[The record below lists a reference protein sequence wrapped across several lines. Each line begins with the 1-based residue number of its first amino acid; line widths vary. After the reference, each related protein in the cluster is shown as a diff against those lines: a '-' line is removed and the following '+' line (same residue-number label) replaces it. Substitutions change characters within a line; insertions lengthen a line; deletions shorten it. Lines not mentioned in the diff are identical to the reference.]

1 MKKKDFSM
9 PVKQWVLLIALTMG
23 FVLTSQTNPGAA
35 STIYTLDLRSTE
47 TLPDEQRYDILHVAA
62 CLQGLA
68 NRDAARIF
76 LIFNDDDPL
85 WLKRLQESGGLCENW
100 KTHELKNFD
109 EYLDRFLKE
118 IKGVV
123 LYDPDPQT
131 GAISTSLVATT
142 VAGVENGIAL
152 RKDPAPDSLYTK
164 LVCDPSGPQLPV
176 LIDLAGRFTGQ
187 GTIWQTQT
195 PSTGSAKCDAYLW
208 AIEKYIDSGRC
219 DPTTLMY
226 SLDLWG
232 LKVKPT
238 NADRPKNWQMLLLA
252 NLDYAVSKK
261 GFCYELSPWG
271 DEIPNDDP
279 GQPLGTDLE
288 TYKKILHACNEQ
300 TGQKKM
306 IKGCG
311 FYNIDFKYNSIVG
324 GKHDPVPTEWEREHL
339 LSAYNC
345 YSETDAPG
353 KSWFSNGSLYA
364 ALMPTVTQRRY
375 VQNPPPSYEDMVAR
389 GLIDAEGRVVD
400 GNYILLGMQD
410 YDQCSWVLYWL
421 AGDRYDDPVRGEFPI
436 NWMVNPN
443 AVDRVSVAMDYM
455 YRRRTPN
462 DYFCAGDSGAG
473 YLNPS
478 QLHGLREPSGYP
490 SGIKAWQDHCRKY
503 YRLFDY
509 SITGWL
515 LDGKSGLNT
524 RFLSLLGKKDI
535 EHYAPFSGDG
545 VGVGYYTTYLSRDLI
560 DNCPVLKRSVPDDP
574 QPQHIIN
581 FSRGV
586 HFAWYRT
593 ILKYPRDIKAVQEA
607 SLANGNPH
615 NRRFLDMYTFYY
627 LMRYYF
633 GGQNN
638 YRAAWVDDTIP
649 AVMAPGQTTP
659 VTVTVRNDGW
669 DTWSNGLGYGLGY
682 AIVPAGQRLKNEDFT
697 TPKVFVPNEINVKTG
712 QTVTFSLTITAPPTN
727 GSYDLYYDMHKEGAG
742 WFREQNNIEW
752 KMEISIQ
759 PVR

>member
-1 MKKKDFSM
+1 MTFRKLGFL
-9 PVKQWVLLIALTMG
+9 PFLLIALQ
-23 FVLTSQTNPGAA
+23 LETSA
-35 STIYTLDLRSTE
+35 SINEAQQFYYIDLRDTTS
-47 TLPDEQRYDILHVAA
+47 LPDNQRYDLLHAA
-62 CLQGLA
+62 TCVQGLA
-68 NRDAARIF
+68 NRDAPRVF

-85 WLKRLQESGGLCENW
+85 WLTRLQEEGGLCENW
-100 KTHELKNFD
+100 QT
-109 EYLDRFLKE
+109 RE
-118 IKGVV
+118 IKDFDAFFEQFSEYVNGVV
-123 LYDPDPQT
+123 LYDPDPET
-131 GAISTSLVATT
+131 GVISTSLVATT
-142 VAGVENGIAL
+142 AAGVEGGIAL
-152 RKDPAPDSLYTK
+152 RKDPAADSLYQK
-164 LVCDPSGPQLPV
+164 LVLDPAGPKLPV
-176 LIDLAGRFTGQ
+176 LVDLAGKFTGS
-187 GTIWQTQT
+187 GTIWETDT
-195 PSTGSAKCDAYLW
+195 PSTGSAKCDAYQW
-208 AIEKYIDSGRC
+208 AIERYVDSGRC
-219 DPTTLMY
+219 DPTTLIY

-238 NADRPKNWQMLLLA
+238 NTDRPKNWQMLLLA

-279 GQPLGTDLE
+279 GQPLGTDLD
-288 TYKKILHACNEQ
+288 TYKRILHACNEQ

-353 KSWFSNGSLYA
+353 KPWFSNASFYA
-364 ALMPTVTQRRY
+364 ALMPTVKQRRY
-375 VQNPPPSYEDMVAR
+375 VQNPPPSYEEMLAR
-389 GLIDAEGRVVD
+389 GLIDSEGRVVD

-436 NWMVNPN
+436 NWMINPN

-455 YRRRTPN
+455 YRHKSPN

-490 SGIKAWQDHCRKY
+490 SGVKPWQDHCRKY

-545 VGVGYYTTYLSRDLI
+545 VGVGYYTTSLSRELI
-560 DNCPVLKRSVPDDP
+560 DNCPVLKRSTPDDP
-574 QPQHIIN
+574 QPKHIIN
-581 FSRGV
+581 YSRGV

-593 ILKYPRDIKAVQEA
+593 ILKYPRDIKALQEA
-607 SLANGNPH
+607 CLAEENSH

-638 YRAAWVDDTIP
+638 YRAAWADDTIP
-649 AVMAPGQTTP
+649 AVMAPGQSYP

-669 DTWSNGLGYGLGY
+669 DSWTHAEGYGLGY
-682 AIVPAGQRLKNEDFT
+682 AIVPAGRELQSEDFSSAQT
-697 TPKVFVPNEINVKTG
+697 AVPKEKTIKTG
-712 QTVTFSLTITAPPTN
+712 QITTFALTITAPKTQGAYN
-727 GSYDLYYDMHKEGAG
+727 LFYDMCKEGAG
-742 WFREQNNIEW
+742 WFRRQNNIEW
-752 KMEISIQ
+752 KMEVN
-759 PVR
+759 VRAEK

>member
-1 MKKKDFSM
+1 MVLVSLLLAILH
-9 PVKQWVLLIALTMG
+9 WVC
-23 FVLTSQTNPGAA
+23 
-35 STIYTLDLRSTE
+35 STCVGETE
-47 TLPDEQRYDILHVAA
+47 TLSYFDLRDTNSLPDSQRYDLLHAA
-62 CLQGLA
+62 TCVQGLA
-68 NRDAARIF
+68 NRDAPRVF

-85 WLKRLQESGGLCENW
+85 WLTRLQEEGGLCENW
-100 KTHELKNFD
+100 QT
-109 EYLDRFLKE
+109 RE
-118 IKGVV
+118 IKDFDAFFERFSKYVNGVV
-123 LYDPDPQT
+123 LYDPNPET
-131 GAISTSLVATT
+131 GVISTSLVATT
-142 VAGVENGIAL
+142 AAGVENGIAL
-152 RKDPAPDSLYTK
+152 RKDPAADSLYHK
-164 LVCDPSGPQLPV
+164 LVLDPAGPKLPV
-176 LIDLAGRFTGQ
+176 LVDLAGKFNGR
-187 GTIWQTQT
+187 GTIWQTET
-195 PSTGSAKCDAYLW
+195 SSTGSAKCDAYQW
-208 AIEKYIDSGRC
+208 AIERYIDGGRC

-238 NADRPKNWQMLLLA
+238 HADRPKNWQMLLLA

-279 GQPLGTDLE
+279 GQPLGTDLK
-288 TYKKILHACNEQ
+288 TYKKILHACNKQ

-324 GKHDPVPTEWEREHL
+324 GKHDPVPTEWHRERL

-345 YSETDAPG
+345 YSETDAPA
-353 KSWFSNGSLYA
+353 KSWFSNASFYA
-364 ALMPTVTQRRY
+364 ALMPAVTQRRY
-375 VQNPPPSYEDMVAR
+375 VQNPPPSYEEMVAR

-410 YDQCSWVLYWL
+410 YDQCSWVLYFL
-421 AGDRYDDPVRGEFPI
+421 AGNRYDDPVRGEFPI
-436 NWMVNPN
+436 NWMINPN

-455 YRRRTPN
+455 YRHKSPN

-478 QLHGLREPSGYP
+478 QLHGLREPSGYS
-490 SGIKAWQDHCRKY
+490 SGIKPWQDHCRKY

-535 EHYAPFSGDG
+535 EHYTPFSGDG
-545 VGVGYYTTYLSRDLI
+545 VGVGFYTTYLSRELI
-560 DNCPVLKRSVPDDP
+560 DNCPVLKRSVPDNP

-581 FSRGV
+581 YSRGV

-593 ILKYPRDIKAVQEA
+593 ILKYPRDIKSLQEVC
-607 SLANGNPH
+607 LAEENSH
-615 NRRFLDMYTFYY
+615 NRHFLDMYTFYY

-638 YRAAWVDDTIP
+638 YRAAWVDDTISP
-649 AVMAPGQTTP
+649 VVAPGQSYP
-659 VTVTVRNDGW
+659 ITVTVRNDGW
-669 DTWSNGLGYGLGY
+669 DTWSNASGYGLGY
-682 AIVPAGQRLKNEDFT
+682 AIVPAGQELQNEDFT
-697 TPKVFVPNEINVKTG
+697 NAKTAVPDETTVESG
-712 QTVTFSLTITAPPTN
+712 QTVTFLLTMMTPQAH
-727 GSYDLYYDMHKEGAG
+727 GDYHLYYDMYKEGTG
-742 WFREQNNIEW
+742 WFRQQNNIEW
-752 KMEISIQ
+752 KTELSIE
-759 PVR
+759 PVK

>member
-1 MKKKDFSM
+1 MSEPEKRYYRENSM
-9 PVKQWVLLIALTMG
+9 PVIFEVDKLGVATVLNFEMQHASHRCLLGLGLGNRIISFQELPIKISAMIYSACWKRYFYHRHENGEHFPLHAVRYRRPGKLFVGDPVCSVKTSGMNSMTGKQWALVCALTMSML
-23 FVLTSQTNPGAA
+23 LTHSSNRGLAA
-35 STIYTLDLRSTE
+35 NVYTLDLRTTE
-47 TLPDEQRYDILHVAA
+47 TLADEQRYDILHAA
-62 CLQGLA
+62 TCLQGLA
-68 NRDAARIF
+68 NRDAARVF

-85 WLKRLQESGGLCENW
+85 WLERLQEPGGLCEKW
-100 KTHELKNFD
+100 QFHEMKNFD
-109 EYLDRFLKE
+109 EYLDRFRKE

-123 LYDPDPQT
+123 LYDPDPQA

-142 VAGVENGIAL
+142 AAGVENAIAL

-164 LVCDPSGPQLPV
+164 LVCDPAGQQLPV
-176 LIDLAGRFTGQ
+176 LIDLAGRFAVSSQQEGQ
-187 GTIWQTQT
+187 GTIWQTNT
-195 PSTGSAKCDAYLW
+195 PSTGSAKCDAYIW
-208 AIEKYIDSGRC
+208 AVEKYIDSGRC

-238 NADRPKNWQMLLLA
+238 HADRPKTWQMLLLA

-271 DEIPNDDP
+271 DEVPNDDP

-288 TYKKILHACNEQ
+288 TYKKILHACNVQ
-300 TGQKKM
+300 TDQKEM
-306 IKGCG
+306 IKACG

-324 GKHDPVPTEWEREHL
+324 GKHDPVPTEWQREHL

-353 KSWFSNGSLYA
+353 KSWFSNGSFYA
-364 ALMPTVTQRRY
+364 ALMPIVKQRRY
-375 VQNPPPSYEDMVAR
+375 VQNPPPSFEEMVAR
-389 GLIDAEGRVVD
+389 GLINAQGRVVD

-410 YDQCSWVLYWL
+410 YDQCSWTLYLL
-421 AGDRYDDPVRGEFPI
+421 AGDRYDDPVRGEFSL

-455 YRRRTPN
+455 YRHRTPN

-535 EHYAPFSGDG
+535 EHYTPFSGDG
-545 VGVGYYTTYLSRDLI
+545 VGVGYYTTYLSRELI
-560 DNCPVLKRSVPDDP
+560 DNSPVLKRSVPDDP
-574 QPQHIIN
+574 
-581 FSRGV
+581 
-586 HFAWYRT
+586 
-593 ILKYPRDIKAVQEA
+593 
-607 SLANGNPH
+607 
-615 NRRFLDMYTFYY
+615 
-627 LMRYYF
+627 
-633 GGQNN
+633 
-638 YRAAWVDDTIP
+638 
-649 AVMAPGQTTP
+649 
-659 VTVTVRNDGW
+659 
-669 DTWSNGLGYGLGY
+669 
-682 AIVPAGQRLKNEDFT
+682 
-697 TPKVFVPNEINVKTG
+697 
-712 QTVTFSLTITAPPTN
+712 PT
-727 GSYDLYYDMHKEGAG
+727 
-742 WFREQNNIEW
+742 
-752 KMEISIQ
+752 
-759 PVR
+759 